1 MNQLERSFFG
11 AKQDADFD
19 QGLRQLMLTMYNHT
33 ASGLAVSGAVAWLTY
48 SSGLLYSMGGLIWIA
63 MFAPLGMI
71 FWYSFA
77 GQNWDIKKL
86 TLFYYAF
93 VTLMGLSLS
102 SIFAIYTAYSIT
114 QVFFIT
120 SATFA
125 GASLYG
131 YTTNRDLTSWG
142 SFLFIGLIGIV
153 IAMIVNIFMASSALM
168 FAISIL
174 GVIIFTGLTAYDTQT
189 AKNIFIETR
198 DERYGIKFAISLYLN
213 FINLFQMLLMLL
225 GNRE

>member
-1 MNQLERSFFG
+1 MIRESINTRDTLKYDE
-11 AKQDADFD
+11 
-19 QGLRQLMLTMYNHT
+19 GLRQFMLGMYNHT
-33 ASGLAVSGAVAWLTY
+33 AAGLALSGVVAWFVF
-48 SSGLLYSMGGLIWIA
+48 SSGLLYQMASSMVLFA
-63 MFAPLGMI
+63 FAPLGMI
-71 FWYSFA
+71 LWYSFA
-77 GQNWDIKKL
+77 GQNWSLQKL

-102 SIFAIYTAYSIT
+102 TIFAVYTAMSIT

-142 SFLFIGLIGIV
+142 SFLFIGLIGII
-153 IAMIVNIFMASSALM
+153 IASIVNIFMASTALM
-168 FAISIL
+168 FAISVI
-174 GVIIFTGLTAYDTQT
+174 GVLIFTGLTAYDTQT
-189 AKNIFIETR
+189 AKNIFLQTR

>member
-11 AKQDADFD
+11 TKQDAEFD
-19 QGLRQLMLTMYNHT
+19 AGLRQLMLTMYNHT

-120 SATFA
+120 SF
-125 GASLYG
+125 
-131 YTTNRDLTSWG
+131 
-142 SFLFIGLIGIV
+142 
-153 IAMIVNIFMASSALM
+153 
-168 FAISIL
+168 
-174 GVIIFTGLTAYDTQT
+174 
-189 AKNIFIETR
+189 
-198 DERYGIKFAISLYLN
+198 
-213 FINLFQMLLMLL
+213 
-225 GNRE
+225 

>member
-1 MNQLERSFFG
+1 MNQFERTVSNTR
-11 AKQDADFD
+11 DSEFD
-19 QGLRQLMLTMYNHT
+19 EGLRQLMLSMYNHT

-48 SSGLLYSMGGLIWIA
+48 SSGLIYSLGALMWVA
-63 MFAPLGMI
+63 MLAPLGMI

-77 GQNWDIKKL
+77 GQNWDVKKL

-93 VTLMGLSLS
+93 VTLMGVSLS
-102 SIFAIYTAYSIT
+102 TIFAVYTALSIT
-114 QVFFIT
+114 KVFFIT

-125 GASLYG
+125 GASIYG

-142 SFLFIGLIGIV
+142 SFLFIGLIGII
-153 IAMIVNIFMASSALM
+153 IASVVNIFMASTAMM
-168 FAISIL
+168 FAISII
-174 GVIIFTGLTAYDTQT
+174 GVLVFTGLTAYDTQT
-189 AKNIFIETR
+189 AKNIFLQTR
-198 DERYGIKFAISLYLN
+198 DERYGVKFAISLYLN

>member
-1 MNQLERSFFG
+1 MNQFERTISNTR
-11 AKQDADFD
+11 DSEFD
-19 QGLRQLMLTMYNHT
+19 EGLRQLMLSMYNHT
-33 ASGLAVSGAVAWLTY
+33 ASGLSVSGAVAWLTY
-48 SSGLLYSMGGLIWIA
+48 SSGLIYSLGALMWVA
-63 MFAPLGMI
+63 MLAPLGMI

-93 VTLMGLSLS
+93 VTLMGVSLS
-102 SIFAIYTAYSIT
+102 TIFAVYTALSIT
-114 QVFFIT
+114 KVFFIT

-125 GASLYG
+125 GASIYG

-142 SFLFIGLIGIV
+142 SFLFIGLIGII
-153 IAMIVNIFMASSALM
+153 IASVVNIFMASTAMM
-168 FAISIL
+168 FAISII
-174 GVIIFTGLTAYDTQT
+174 GVLVFTGLTAYDTQT
-189 AKNIFIETR
+189 AKNIFLQTR
-198 DERYGIKFAISLYLN
+198 DERYGVKFAISLYLN

>member
-1 MNQLERSFFG
+1 MNQFERTVSNTR
-11 AKQDADFD
+11 DSEFD
-19 QGLRQLMLTMYNHT
+19 EGLRQLMLSMYNHT

-48 SSGLLYSMGGLIWIA
+48 SSGLIYSLGALMWVA
-63 MFAPLGMI
+63 MLAPLGMI

-93 VTLMGLSLS
+93 VTLMGVSLS
-102 SIFAIYTAYSIT
+102 TIFAVYTALSIT
-114 QVFFIT
+114 KVFFIT

-125 GASLYG
+125 GASIYG

-142 SFLFIGLIGIV
+142 SFLFIGLIGII
-153 IAMIVNIFMASSALM
+153 IASIVNIFMASTAMM
-168 FAISIL
+168 FAISII
-174 GVIIFTGLTAYDTQT
+174 GVLVFTGLTAYDTQT
-189 AKNIFIETR
+189 AKSIFLQTR
-198 DERYGIKFAISLYLN
+198 DERYGVKFAISLYLN

>member
-1 MNQLERSFFG
+1 MNQFERTVSNTR
-11 AKQDADFD
+11 DSEFD
-19 QGLRQLMLTMYNHT
+19 EGLRQLMLSMYNHT

-48 SSGLLYSMGGLIWIA
+48 SSGLIYSLGALMWVA
-63 MFAPLGMI
+63 MLAPLGMI

-93 VTLMGLSLS
+93 VTLMGVSLS
-102 SIFAIYTAYSIT
+102 TIFAVYTALSIT
-114 QVFFIT
+114 KVFFIT

-125 GASLYG
+125 GASIYG

-142 SFLFIGLIGIV
+142 SFLFIGLIGII
-153 IAMIVNIFMASSALM
+153 IASVVNIFMARTAMM
-168 FAISIL
+168 FASSII
-174 GVIIFTGLTAYDTQT
+174 GVLVFTGLTAYDTQT
-189 AKNIFIETR
+189 AKSIFLQTR
-198 DERYGIKFAISLYLN
+198 DERYGVKFAISLYLN

>member
-1 MNQLERSFFG
+1 MISRYTSTT
-11 AKQDADFD
+11 DTVDFD

-48 SSGLLYSMGGLIWIA
+48 STGLLFSMGSLIYIA

-77 GQNWDIKKL
+77 GQNWDLKKL
-86 TLFYYAF
+86 GLFYYAF

-102 SIFAIYTAYSIT
+102 TIFAVYTAMSIT

-131 YTTNRDLTSWG
+131 YTTNRDLTSLG
-142 SFLFIGLIGIV
+142 SFLFIGLIGII
-153 IAMIVNIFMASSALM
+153 IASIVYF
-168 FAISIL
+168 L
-174 GVIIFTGLTAYDTQT
+174 G
-189 AKNIFIETR
+189 
-198 DERYGIKFAISLYLN
+198 
-213 FINLFQMLLMLL
+213 
-225 GNRE
+225 

>member
-1 MNQLERSFFG
+1 MKVESYTRS
-11 AKQDADFD
+11 AKENIAFD
-19 QGLRQLMLTMYNHT
+19 EGLRQFMLTMYNHT

-48 SSGLLYSMGGLIWIA
+48 SSGLMYAMGSLLYVA
-63 MFAPLGMI
+63 MSAPLGMI

-86 TLFYYAF
+86 SLFYYAF

-102 SIFAIYTAYSIT
+102 TIFAVYTAYSIT

-131 YTTNRDLTSWG
+131 YTTKRNLTG
-142 SFLFIGLIGIV
+142 FGQFLVMGLIGII
-153 IAMIVNIFMASSALM
+153 IAMIVNIFLASSALM
-168 FAISIL
+168 FTISVL
-174 GVIIFTGLTAYDTQT
+174 GVLIFTGLTAWDTQN
-189 AKNIFIETR
+189 ARNIFIQTR
-198 DERYGIKFAISLYLN
+198 DPKYGLQFALSLYLN
-213 FINLFQMLLMLL
+213 FINLFQMLLALL
-225 GNRE
+225 GDRE

>member
-1 MNQLERSFFG
+1 MKVESYTRS
-11 AKQDADFD
+11 AKENIAFD
-19 QGLRQLMLTMYNHT
+19 EGLRQFMLTMYNHT

-48 SSGLLYSMGGLIWIA
+48 SSGLMYAMGSLLYVA

-86 TLFYYAF
+86 SLFYYAF

-102 SIFAIYTAYSIT
+102 TIFAVYTAYSIT
-114 QVFFIT
+114 QVFFFT

-131 YTTNRDLTSWG
+131 YTTKRNLTG
-142 SFLFIGLIGIV
+142 FGQFLVMGLIGII
-153 IAMIVNIFMASSALM
+153 IAMIVNIFLASSALM
-168 FAISIL
+168 FTISVL
-174 GVIIFTGLTAYDTQT
+174 GVLIFTGLTAWDTQN
-189 AKNIFIETR
+189 ARNIFIQTR
-198 DERYGIKFAISLYLN
+198 DPKYGLQFALSLYLN
-213 FINLFQMLLMLL
+213 FINLFQMLLALL
-225 GNRE
+225 GDRE

>member
-1 MNQLERSFFG
+1 MKVESYTRS
-11 AKQDADFD
+11 AKENIAFD
-19 QGLRQLMLTMYNHT
+19 EGLRQFMLTMYNHT
-33 ASGLAVSGAVAWLTY
+33 ASGLAVSGAVSWLTY
-48 SSGLLYSMGGLIWIA
+48 SSGLLYAMGSLLYVA

-86 TLFYYAF
+86 SLFYYAF

-102 SIFAIYTAYSIT
+102 TIFAVYTAYSIT

-131 YTTNRDLTSWG
+131 YTTKRNLTG
-142 SFLFIGLIGIV
+142 FGQFLVMGLIGII
-153 IAMIVNIFMASSALM
+153 IAMIVNIFLASSALM
-168 FAISIL
+168 FTISVL
-174 GVIIFTGLTAYDTQT
+174 GVLIFTGLTAWDTQN
-189 AKNIFIETR
+189 ARNIFIQTR
-198 DERYGIKFAISLYLN
+198 DPKYGLQFALSLYLN
-213 FINLFQMLLMLL
+213 FINLFQMLLALL
-225 GNRE
+225 GDRE